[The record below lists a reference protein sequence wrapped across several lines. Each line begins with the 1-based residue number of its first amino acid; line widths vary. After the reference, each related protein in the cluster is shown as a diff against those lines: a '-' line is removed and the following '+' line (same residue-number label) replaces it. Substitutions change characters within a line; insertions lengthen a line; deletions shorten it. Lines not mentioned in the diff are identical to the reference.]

1 MILALGAI
9 SRAVSVTSTAVSSR
23 LVATMIDFA
32 CWALA
37 SRSTSDLVASPC
49 TVTRPALLAR
59 SSAVAFS
66 STTTMSAGATSSP
79 TIAATAVLPLVPYPT
94 TMVWLRT
101 LLLHRWIFN
110 AWRDCVVSVS
120 TVVPIKTIRNAT
132 RSGVITRTLISRAD
146 GVNGVMSPYP
156 VVDSDTV
163 A

>member
-1 MILALGAI
+1 MIWALGAS
-9 SRAVSVTSTAVSSR
+9 SRAVSVTSTALASSS
-23 LVATMIDFA
+23 VATMIDFA

-37 SRSTSDLVASPC
+37 NRSTSDLVASPC
-49 TVTRPALLAR
+49 TVTSPAVLAP
-59 SSAVAFS
+59 SSAVGFS

-94 TMVWLRT
+94 TTVWLRT

-132 RSGVITRTLISRAD
+132 RSGVITSTLISRAV
-146 GVNGVMSPYP
+146 GVYGVMSP
-156 VVDSDTV
+156 
-163 A
+163 

>member
-1 MILALGAI
+1 
-9 SRAVSVTSTAVSSR
+9 
-23 LVATMIDFA
+23 
-32 CWALA
+32 
-37 SRSTSDLVASPC
+37 
-49 TVTRPALLAR
+49 
-59 SSAVAFS
+59 
-66 STTTMSAGATSSP
+66 MSAGATSSP

-132 RSGVITRTLISRAD
+132 RSGVITRTLTSRAA